1 MNRILS
7 AVVFLPIFYFL
18 VRRPPVYFAALIA
31 IACLM
36 GLMEL
41 YHFVAGSGLKCR
53 RWVGSVLALAIL
65 YTFFEDRWSL
75 APALAAGV
83 TIIPILS
90 LLGSRHS
97 LEGRLPADAV
107 TVFGALFLAVP
118 LGYLIGLRKLGGE
131 LGGDLIFFLF
141 LVVWGGDAAAYYIGS
156 RTGRHPL
163 APRISPKKTIEGAV
177 AGVLGSILAALLARA
192 WFFPQLRREDCWI
205 LGALLALSGILG
217 DLVESMWKRGAGV
230 KDSATLVP
238 GHGGILDRCD
248 SLLFGGPI
256 LYYYFLHWM
265 G

>member
-1 MNRILS
+1 
-7 AVVFLPIFYFL
+7 
-18 VRRPPVYFAALIA
+18 VRCQRW
-31 IACLM
+31 
-36 GLMEL
+36 
-41 YHFVAGSGLKCR
+41 AGSL
-53 RWVGSVLALAIL
+53 LALAIL
-65 YTFFEDRWSL
+65 YAFFDGGSPL
-75 APALAAGV
+75 VALAAGV
-83 TIIPILS
+83 MLVPVLS
-90 LLGSRHS
+90 LLTGRRP
-97 LEGRLPADAV
+97 LAERLPADAM

-141 LVVWGGDAAAYYIGS
+141 LVVWGGDSAAYYIGS
-156 RTGRHPL
+156 LTGRHPL

-177 AGVLGSILAALLARA
+177 AGVLGSLLAALLARA
-192 WFFPQLRREDCWI
+192 WFFPELRREDCWI
-205 LGALLALSGILG
+205 LGALLAVAGIIG
-217 DLVESMWKRGAGV
+217 DLVESMWKRGAGL

>member
-1 MNRILS
+1 MKRILS
-7 AVVFLPIFYFL
+7 AVVFVPLFYFL
-18 VRRPPVYFAALIA
+18 VRWPPVYFTTLIA
-31 IACLM
+31 VACLV
-36 GLMEL
+36 GLLEL
-41 YHFVAGSGLKCR
+41 YHLAAARGVRCWRWAGSL
-53 RWVGSVLALAIL
+53 LALAIL
-65 YTFFEDRWSL
+65 YTFFDERGSL
-75 APALAAGV
+75 PVALAAGAMLV
-83 TIIPILS
+83 PILS
-90 LLGSRHS
+90 LLASRRP
-97 LEGRLPADAV
+97 LEERLPADAV

-156 RTGRHPL
+156 MIGRHPL
-163 APRISPKKTIEGAV
+163 APTISPKKTIEGAV
-177 AGVLGSILAALLARA
+177 AGVLGSLLAALLARA
-192 WFFPQLRREDCWI
+192 WFFPELRQEDCWI
-205 LGALLALSGILG
+205 LGVLLAMAGVLG
-217 DLVESMWKRGAGV
+217 DLVESMWKRGAGL